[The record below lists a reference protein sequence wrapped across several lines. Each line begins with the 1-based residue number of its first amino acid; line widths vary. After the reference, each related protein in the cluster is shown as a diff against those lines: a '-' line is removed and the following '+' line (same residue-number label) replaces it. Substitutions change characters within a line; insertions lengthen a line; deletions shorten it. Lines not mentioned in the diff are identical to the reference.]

1 MVDGGLYCILYKLL
15 GCFDFFLDQKRNS
28 RIYDISP
35 CCKVLSKDKGKK
47 GIIQEQKFVSIV
59 FKLIKIFDALRVI
72 NEQKC

>member
-1 MVDGGLYCILYKLL
+1 MVAFIVFYTNCSVVLT
-15 GCFDFFLDQKRNS
+15 FFLDQKRNS

-59 FKLIKIFDALRVI
+59 FKLIKIFDALQVI

>member
-1 MVDGGLYCILYKLL
+1 MVAFIVFYTNCLVVLT
-15 GCFDFFLDQKRNS
+15 FFFYQKRNS

-59 FKLIKIFDALRVI
+59 FKLIKIFDALQVI